1 MRYGHF
7 TWPAE
12 RVNMAE
18 DYYQVLGIDK
28 KASTDEIKKAYRKLA
43 IKWHPD
49 KNPNN
54 KIAAE
59 EKFKKISEAYAVL
72 SDTEKR
78 QQYDQFGS
86 ADQFRQQYSQED
98 IFRNVD
104 LDEILRSFGF
114 GGARGGGG
122 RTTFRTGRRGGGSSR
137 DDYDDPFAGLFGGGM
152 GGGGGRQYQNMP
164 QKGQDAEYNLSIS
177 LEESVFG
184 ADKKIA
190 FELENQHE
198 EINVKI
204 PAGINSGK
212 KLRLPGKGLS
222 GYNGGPAGDLYLNIN
237 VLPHPIFAR
246 DGNDLYIEKTIKF
259 TQAALGTTI
268 DVPTLDGSVKRL
280 KISPGTQNNTKIRMK
295 GFGVPGLKGA
305 AKGDQY
311 VKINVDVPR
320 KLSDRQ
326 MKLVQQLAD
335 DGI

>member
-1 MRYGHF
+1 
-7 TWPAE
+7 
-12 RVNMAE
+12 MAE
-18 DYYQVLGIDK
+18 DYYQVLGVDK
-28 KASTDEIKKAYRKLA
+28 KASADDIKKAYRKLA
-43 IKWHPD
+43 LKWHPD

-54 KIAAE
+54 KTAE

-98 IFRNVD
+98 IFRGFD

-114 GGARGGGG
+114 GGARGG
-122 RTTFRTGRRGGGSSR
+122 RTTFRTSRRGGSSSR
-137 DDYDDPFAGLFGGGM
+137 DDYDDPFAGIFGGM
-152 GGGGGRQYQNMP
+152 GRGRQYANMP
-164 QKGQDAEYNLSIS
+164 QKGQDAEYNLSIT

-184 ADKKIA
+184 VEKKIS
-190 FELENQHE
+190 FQLENRVE
-198 EINVKI
+198 DINVKI
-204 PAGINSGK
+204 PAGISSGK

-222 GYNGGPAGDLYLNIN
+222 GYNGGPNGDLYLNIN
-237 VLPHPIFAR
+237 VLPHPIYAR

-295 GFGVPGLKGA
+295 GYGVPGFKGA
-305 AKGDQY
+305 PKGDQY
-311 VKINVDVPR
+311 VKINVEIPR

-326 MKLVQQLAD
+326 LKLIQQLAD
-335 DGI
+335 DGM

>member
-1 MRYGHF
+1 M
-7 TWPAE
+7 
-12 RVNMAE
+12 VE
-18 DYYQVLGIDK
+18 DYYQVLGVDK
-28 KASTDEIKKAYRKLA
+28 KASTEDIKKAYRKLA
-43 IKWHPD
+43 LKWHPD

-54 KIAAE
+54 KAAE

-98 IFRNVD
+98 IFRNFD

-114 GGARGGGG
+114 GGMRGGGRTSFRTSKKSGAASRDSYDDPFGGLFGGLGGGG
-122 RTTFRTGRRGGGSSR
+122 RK
-137 DDYDDPFAGLFGGGM
+137 YA
-152 GGGGGRQYQNMP
+152 NMP

-184 ADKKIA
+184 TDKKIS
-190 FELENQHE
+190 FQLENRIE
-198 EINVKI
+198 DISVKI
-204 PAGINSGK
+204 PPGVSTGK

-222 GYNGGPAGDLYLNIN
+222 GYNGGPNGDLYLNIN

-246 DGNDLYIEKTIKF
+246 DGNDLCIEKTIKF

-268 DVPTLDGSVKRL
+268 DVPTLDGMTKRL
-280 KISPGTQNNTKIRMK
+280 KIAPGTQNNTKIRMK
-295 GFGVPGLKGA
+295 GFGVPAFKGSSL
-305 AKGDQY
+305 KGDQY
-311 VKINVDVPR
+311 VKINIEVPR
-320 KLSDRQ
+320 RLTDRQ
-326 MKLVQQLAD
+326 TKLIQQLAE

>member
-1 MRYGHF
+1 
-7 TWPAE
+7 
-12 RVNMAE
+12 MAE
-18 DYYQVLGIDK
+18 DYYQVLGVDK
-28 KASTDEIKKAYRKLA
+28 KAPADEIKKAYRKLA
-43 IKWHPD
+43 LKWHPD

-54 KIAAE
+54 KSAE

-72 SDTEKR
+72 SDAEKR
-78 QQYDQFGS
+78 KQYDQFGS

-98 IFRNVD
+98 IYRNFD

-114 GGARGGGG
+114 GGARGGG
-122 RTTFRTGRRGGGSSR
+122 RTTFRTSRRGGGSVH
-137 DDYDDPFAGLFGGGM
+137 DDYEDPFAGLFGGG
-152 GGGGGRQYQNMP
+152 GRQYANMP

-184 ADKKIA
+184 ADKKIS
-190 FELENQHE
+190 FQLENRIE
-198 EINVKI
+198 DINVKI
-204 PAGINSGK
+204 PAGISSGK

-222 GYNGGPAGDLYLNIN
+222 GSNGGPSGDLYLNVN

-280 KISPGTQNNTKIRMK
+280 KISPSTQNNTKIRMK

-305 AKGDQY
+305 IKGDQY
-311 VKINVDVPR
+311 VKINVEVPR
-320 KLSDRQ
+320 KLSDKQ
-326 MKLVQQLAD
+326 IKIIEQLAA